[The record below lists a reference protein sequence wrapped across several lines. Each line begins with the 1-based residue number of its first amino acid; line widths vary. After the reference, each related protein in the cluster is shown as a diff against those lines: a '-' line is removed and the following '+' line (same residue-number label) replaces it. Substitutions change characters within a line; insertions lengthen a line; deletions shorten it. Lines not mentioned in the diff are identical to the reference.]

1 MISGS
6 LVSDRLKQA
15 RYIWLYLKCSNEI
28 RGVSYLLL
36 ISTGYPCRDTKNHLN
51 GALKRIVLAPFSII
65 SDNG

>member
-15 RYIWLYLKCSNEI
+15 RYIGLYLKCSNEI

-36 ISTGYPCRDTKNHLN
+36 ISTGYRRGFVTK
-51 GALKRIVLAPFSII
+51 VVT
-65 SDNG
+65 